1 MPQWRG
7 RSSFGVCVPWLR
19 QATKGDG
26 LSCISRLGLHLV
38 QQSVQALEGTLPKA
52 GQVHFHRE
60 YILRDGG
67 IQTRLIFVQRTQP
80 VSHVLKTQPV
90 TARGRNF
97 PIEFV
102 LYADSQPTIQAMG
115 LQPNASSIHQS
126 RDAMLDGVFA
136 QQLPEYGAS
145 FACC

>member
-7 RSSFGVCVPWLR
+7 RSFLVVCVPGLR
-19 QATKGDG
+19 QATKVDG
-26 LSCISRLGLHLV
+26 LSYISRLGLQLV
-38 QQSVQALEGTLPKA
+38 QQGVQALEGTLPKT

-80 VSHVLKTQPV
+80 VSNVLKTQPV

-115 LQPNASSIHQS
+115 LQSNASSIHQS
-126 RDAMLDGVFA
+126 RDALLDGVFH
-136 QQLPEYGAS
+136 QRLQE
-145 FACC
+145 